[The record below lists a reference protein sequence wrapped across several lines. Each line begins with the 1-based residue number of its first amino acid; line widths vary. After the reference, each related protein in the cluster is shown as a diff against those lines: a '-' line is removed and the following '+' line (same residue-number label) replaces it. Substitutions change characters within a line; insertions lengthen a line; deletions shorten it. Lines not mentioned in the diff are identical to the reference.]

1 MIRGVVNPELY
12 SVDGLCSKRVFKEEV
27 FEDSNGELWVLDLL
41 TNRQVKVIE
50 LLPTGAPEGSI
61 CKVREPKKG
70 KIVLV
75 TYRRVCGC
83 WIKIPES
90 IAGDK

>member
-1 MIRGVVNPELY
+1 MSRRIVSPEFY
-12 SVDGLCSKRVFKEEV
+12 SVDGLCSKSLFKDEV
-27 FEDSNGELWVLDLL
+27 FEDFNGELWVLDLL

-50 LLPTGAPEGSI
+50 LLPTRAPEGSI
-61 CKVREPKKG
+61 CKVREPRNG
-70 KIVLV
+70 KIDLV

-90 IAGDK
+90 IVGDK